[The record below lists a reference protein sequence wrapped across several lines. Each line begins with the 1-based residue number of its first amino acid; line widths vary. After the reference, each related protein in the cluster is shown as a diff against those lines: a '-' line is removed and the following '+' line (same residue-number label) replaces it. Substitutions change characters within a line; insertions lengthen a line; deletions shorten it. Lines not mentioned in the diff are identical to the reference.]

1 MANSPPSNGVSRFL
15 VAEAQG
21 PRDEQQDAGIYLSSY
36 DRGTALLVVSDGVG
50 GNSGGRIASQQ
61 VASTAQQFWEE
72 QKGELL
78 DPRKDLQTLCRVAH
92 ERINAEGAKRG
103 ISPRATI
110 VALYLTPTNA
120 YWIHSGDS
128 RLYHFRAGK
137 LVTRTKDHSI
147 LEIMVKQGLVKEEEM
162 GTHPDQGVLIQS
174 LGGEDYKSP
183 SLDCVEITP
192 EDAFVLCTDGFWERT
207 TIEEMVRV
215 LFGGKMQ
222 ATLLLNQAVERAVK
236 RNGPHGDNVT
246 AAVALPAADK
256 NQVAAVARNFSR
268 SSPSRRGSLLFSSVF
283 LFLAAVVL
291 VVFFNFD
298 WLLATGGRIFN
309 PVKLGPSVTPDNL
322 STPDRGP
329 NQAEPPAKD
338 DKQYIELLKS
348 IRQIPFDD
356 GNESPGS

>member
-1 MANSPPSNGVSRFL
+1 MANSPPSNSVSRFL
-15 VAEAQG
+15 VAQAQG

-72 QKGELL
+72 QEGELL

-110 VALYLTPTNA
+110 VALYLTPASA

-128 RLYHFRAGK
+128 RLYHFRDGK
-137 LVTRTKDHSI
+137 LITRTKDHSI

-174 LGGEDYKSP
+174 RGGEDYKSP

-215 LFGGKMQ
+215 LFGSKMQ
-222 ATLLLNQAVERAVK
+222 ATLLLDQAVK
-236 RNGPHGDNVT
+236 RAVTRNGPGGDNVT
-246 AAVALPAADK
+246 VAVALPSRERSFT
-256 NQVAAVARNFSR
+256 VAGMTTSARHEK
-268 SSPSRRGSLLFSSVF
+268 PIRGIGRTT
-283 LFLAAVVL
+283 LFLGIALFLVAAVVL
-291 VVFFNFD
+291 LV
-298 WLLATGGRIFN
+298 
-309 PVKLGPSVTPDNL
+309 
-322 STPDRGP
+322 
-329 NQAEPPAKD
+329 
-338 DKQYIELLKS
+338 
-348 IRQIPFDD
+348 
-356 GNESPGS
+356 